1 MKKPKGGASWSAF
14 PPVAQGTHT
23 FRVAVTTP
31 SIAKIRTVASWK
43 RQQYLKKAAHA
54 AAAAAAANEAPTS
67 AEGEEAGAA
76 AAAASTPAP
85 AAAATPASAAVT
97 AAAVATAMREGAAQN
112 LSLQAPLIGV
122 VVPANKMLSVSNES
136 IYKELQSIDS
146 NFKIV
151 KQEMNSLTTVRAS
164 LLWLLKKSTSLET
177 VINASSIEQQQGP

>member
-1 MKKPKGGASWSAF
+1 MKKRKVGASWSEF
-14 PPVAQGTHT
+14 PPVAHGTHT

-31 SIAKIRTVASWK
+31 SIAKIRTVASYK
-43 RQQYLKKAAHA
+43 RQQYLKKAAQATAVA
-54 AAAAAAANEAPTS
+54 AAAEAATATETTAS
-67 AEGEEAGAA
+67 AEGEEAGG
-76 AAAASTPAP
+76 TPAR
-85 AAAATPASAAVT
+85 AAVT
-97 AAAVATAMREGAAQN
+97 AAAVASAIRDGAAQN

-146 NFKIV
+146 NFKII

-177 VINASSIEQQQGP
+177 VINASSIEQQQQTLS

>member
-54 AAAAAAANEAPTS
+54 AAAAAAASEAPTT
-67 AEGEEAGAA
+67 AEGEEAG

>member
-76 AAAASTPAP
+76 AESTPAP

>member
-1 MKKPKGGASWSAF
+1 
-14 PPVAQGTHT
+14 
-23 FRVAVTTP
+23 VTTP
-31 SIAKIRTVASWK
+31 SIAKIRTVASYK
-43 RQQYLKKAAHA
+43 RQQYLKKAAQATAVA
-54 AAAAAAANEAPTS
+54 AAAEAATAPETTAS
-67 AEGEEAGAA
+67 AEGEEAGG
-76 AAAASTPAP
+76 TPAR
-85 AAAATPASAAVT
+85 AAVT
-97 AAAVATAMREGAAQN
+97 AAAVASAIRDGAAQN

-177 VINASSIEQQQGP
+177 VINASSIEQQQTLS